1 METHDHRHSGPR
13 MKIKSIK
20 LVSVSNHKK
29 TNLLD
34 FSLQLGHWTVAI
46 GVHPSDDGLGDITA
60 LISHVRHVESGLV
73 LTVTIM
79 YKFPTNF

>member
-1 METHDHRHSGPR
+1 
-13 MKIKSIK
+13 MKIKSIT

-46 GVHPSDDGLGDITA
+46 GVHPSDDGLGDITENILLDTRGFNAA
-60 LISHVRHVESGLV
+60 LVNHVGHLGSRDGW
-73 LTVTIM
+73 
-79 YKFPTNF
+79 